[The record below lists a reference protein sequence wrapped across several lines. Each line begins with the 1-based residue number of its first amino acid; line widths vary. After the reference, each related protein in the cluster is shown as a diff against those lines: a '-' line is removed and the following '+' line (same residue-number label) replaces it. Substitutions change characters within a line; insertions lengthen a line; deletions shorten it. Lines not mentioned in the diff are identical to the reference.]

1 MGDVFLML
9 PRDAFLPGLAAFAV
23 AQTFF
28 AVTFALQ
35 EPTPLRLAIALVL
48 VVPGAVI
55 LTQRFVSA
63 LARGGNESMVT
74 QSSSTP
80 WSSRPWS

>member
-1 MGDVFLML
+1 ML